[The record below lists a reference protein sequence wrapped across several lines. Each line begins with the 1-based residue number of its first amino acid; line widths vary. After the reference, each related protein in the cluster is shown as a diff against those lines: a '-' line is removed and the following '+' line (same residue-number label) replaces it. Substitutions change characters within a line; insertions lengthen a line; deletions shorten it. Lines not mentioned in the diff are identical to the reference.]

1 MTRRVVITGMGGVT
15 AFGENWQDVSA
26 RLLAYE
32 NAVRKMP
39 EWQVYDGLHTLLG
52 APVDD
57 FTLPEHYTRKRI
69 RAMGRVSQMSTRA
82 SELALEQA
90 GLIGDPILTSGET
103 GIAYG
108 SSTGSTGPVSEFAT
122 MLTEKHTNN
131 ITGTTYVQMM
141 PHTTAVNTGLFFGLR
156 GQVIDLQRLYLR
168 QPGDRLCVGSHSP
181 RLSNG
186 DGCWW
191 CRRVMPFRSSG
202 I

>member
-82 SELALEQA
+82 GRVDWRSDINQRRN
-90 GLIGDPILTSGET
+90 GHCVRLID
-103 GIAYG
+103 
-108 SSTGSTGPVSEFAT
+108 
-122 MLTEKHTNN
+122 
-131 ITGTTYVQMM
+131 
-141 PHTTAVNTGLFFGLR
+141 
-156 GQVIDLQRLYLR
+156 R
-168 QPGDRLCVGSHSP
+168 QYRPGKRICHHA
-181 RLSNG
+181 
-186 DGCWW
+186 DGKAHQ
-191 CRRVMPFRSSG
+191 
-202 I
+202 

>member
-82 SELALEQA
+82 SELALEQRR
-90 GLIGDPILTSGET
+90 P
-103 GIAYG
+103 
-108 SSTGSTGPVSEFAT
+108 P
-122 MLTEKHTNN
+122 
-131 ITGTTYVQMM
+131 
-141 PHTTAVNTGLFFGLR
+141 
-156 GQVIDLQRLYLR
+156 
-168 QPGDRLCVGSHSP
+168 LCI
-181 RLSNG
+181 RLSDRQYRPG
-186 DGCWW
+186 KRVRHHADGKAHEQHHWHHLCADDAAHY
-191 CRRVMPFRSSG
+191 CR
-202 I
+202 

>member
-69 RAMGRVSQMSTRA
+69 RVANVDPCQRAGVRAGRIDWRSDINQRRNGHCVRFIDRQYR
-82 SELALEQA
+82 
-90 GLIGDPILTSGET
+90 SGER
-103 GIAYG
+103 ICHHA
-108 SSTGSTGPVSEFAT
+108 
-122 MLTEKHTNN
+122 
-131 ITGTTYVQMM
+131 
-141 PHTTAVNTGLFFGLR
+141 
-156 GQVIDLQRLYLR
+156 
-168 QPGDRLCVGSHSP
+168 
-181 RLSNG
+181 
-186 DGCWW
+186 DGKAHQ
-191 CRRVMPFRSSG
+191 
-202 I
+202 

>member
-52 APVDD
+52 APIDD

-90 GLIGDPILTSGET
+90 GLIGDPILTSGEA

-156 GQVIDLQRLYLR
+156 GRIIPTSSACTSGSQRSATRGKPFVTVIKR
-168 QPGDRLCVGSHSP
+168 
-181 RLSNG
+181 
-186 DGCWW
+186 
-191 CRRVMPFRSSG
+191 
-202 I
+202 

>member
-1 MTRRVVITGMGGVT
+1 
-15 AFGENWQDVSA
+15 
-26 RLLAYE
+26 
-32 NAVRKMP
+32 
-39 EWQVYDGLHTLLG
+39 
-52 APVDD
+52 
-57 FTLPEHYTRKRI
+57 
-69 RAMGRVSQMSTRA
+69 QMSTRA

-156 GQVIDLQRLYLR
+156 GRVI
-168 QPGDRLCVGSHSP
+168 PTSSACTSGSQAI
-181 RLSNG
+181 G
-186 DGCWW
+186 YAWEA
-191 CRRVMPFRSSG
+191 
-202 I
+202 

>member
-39 EWQVYDGLHTLLG
+39 EWQVYDGLHTLFG

-141 PHTTAVNTGLFFGLR
+141 PHTTAVNTGLFLDCAG
-156 GQVIDLQRLYLR
+156 G
-168 QPGDRLCVGSHSP
+168 
-181 RLSNG
+181 
-186 DGCWW
+186 
-191 CRRVMPFRSSG
+191 
-202 I
+202 

>member
-1 MTRRVVITGMGGVT
+1 
-15 AFGENWQDVSA
+15 
-26 RLLAYE
+26 
-32 NAVRKMP
+32 
-39 EWQVYDGLHTLLG
+39 TLLG

-156 GQVIDLQRLYLR
+156 GRVIPTSSACTSGSQAIGYAWEAIRHGY
-168 QPGDRLCVGSHSP
+168 QTVMVAGGAEELCPSEAAV
-181 RLSNG
+181 
-186 DGCWW
+186 
-191 CRRVMPFRSSG
+191 F
-202 I
+202 

>member
-90 GLIGDPILTSGET
+90 GLIGDRSDINQRRNGHCIRL
-103 GIAYG
+103 
-108 SSTGSTGPVSEFAT
+108 
-122 MLTEKHTNN
+122 
-131 ITGTTYVQMM
+131 
-141 PHTTAVNTGLFFGLR
+141 
-156 GQVIDLQRLYLR
+156 IDR
-168 QPGDRLCVGSHSP
+168 QYRPGKRVRHHADGKAHEQHHWHHLCADDAAHY
-181 RLSNG
+181 
-186 DGCWW
+186 
-191 CRRVMPFRSSG
+191 CR
-202 I
+202 

>member
-1 MTRRVVITGMGGVT
+1 
-15 AFGENWQDVSA
+15 
-26 RLLAYE
+26 
-32 NAVRKMP
+32 
-39 EWQVYDGLHTLLG
+39 
-52 APVDD
+52 
-57 FTLPEHYTRKRI
+57 LPEHYTRKRI

-141 PHTTAVNTGLFFGLR
+141 PH
-156 GQVIDLQRLYLR
+156 
-168 QPGDRLCVGSHSP
+168 
-181 RLSNG
+181 
-186 DGCWW
+186 
-191 CRRVMPFRSSG
+191 
-202 I
+202 